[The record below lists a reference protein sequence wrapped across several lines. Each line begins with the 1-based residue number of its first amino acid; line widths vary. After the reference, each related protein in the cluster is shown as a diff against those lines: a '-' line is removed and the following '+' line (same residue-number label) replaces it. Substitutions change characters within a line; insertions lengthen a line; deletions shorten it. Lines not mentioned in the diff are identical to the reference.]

1 MMINGRL
8 LVIANVIIDD
18 TEVDVCEEL
27 AGHISDL
34 LVLVVELDS
43 FLIEIGLVSL
53 SQLHI
58 VDSDAIVGKG
68 LTMHITN
75 SLTHLE
81 ELLILIDGLL
91 VLSKVIVEDT
101 CRVIGSA
108 LITRF
113 ASSLAGEGKD
123 VVVLQTLLGSDAVV
137 RIRICHVQ
145 PAVILKDTCGQVVV
159 SIEHVSLARMI
170 WFIKV

>member
-1 MMINGRL
+1 MINGRL
-8 LVIANVIIDD
+8 LMITNVVIDD

-27 AGHISDL
+27 SGHIGDL

-43 FLIEIGLVSL
+43 FLIEIGLVGL

-58 VDSDAIVGKG
+58 VDSDAVVGKS
-68 LTMHITN
+68 LSMHITD
-75 SLTHLE
+75 SFTYLE

-91 VLSKVIVEDT
+91 VLSKVVIKDT

-108 LITRF
+108 LITRL
-113 ASSLAGEGKD
+113 ASPLAGEGKD
-123 VVVLQTLLGSDAVV
+123 VVVLQTLLSGDAVV

-159 SIEHVSLARMI
+159 SI
-170 WFIKV
+170 

>member
-1 MMINGRL
+1 MMINGSL
-8 LVIANVIIDD
+8 LMIANVVIDD
-18 TEVDVCEEL
+18 TEVDVREEL

-43 FLIEIGLVSL
+43 FLIEIWLVGL

-58 VDSDAIVGKG
+58 VNSDAIVGKG
-68 LTMHITN
+68 LSMHITDR
-75 SLTHLE
+75 LTYLE

-91 VLSKVIVEDT
+91 VLSKVVVEDT

-108 LITRF
+108 LISRF
-113 ASSLAGEGKD
+113 ASPFAGEGKN
-123 VVVLQTLLGSDAVV
+123 VVVLQALLSGDTVV

-145 PAVILKDTCGQVVV
+145 PAVILKDT
-159 SIEHVSLARMI
+159 
-170 WFIKV
+170 

>member
-1 MMINGRL
+1 MMIDGRL
-8 LVIANVIIDD
+8 LMVTNVVIDD
-18 TEVDVCEEL
+18 TEVDVREEL

-68 LTMHITN
+68 LSMHITY
-75 SLTHLE
+75 SFTYLQ
-81 ELLILIDGLL
+81 ELLILIDCLL

-101 CRVIGSA
+101 C
-108 LITRF
+108 
-113 ASSLAGEGKD
+113 
-123 VVVLQTLLGSDAVV
+123 
-137 RIRICHVQ
+137 
-145 PAVILKDTCGQVVV
+145 
-159 SIEHVSLARMI
+159 
-170 WFIKV
+170 